1 MTKPWW
7 HCIKDKE
14 SYDMI
19 VSTGLA
25 WELHE
30 DLPLTWEEAS
40 QKLKEL
46 LSAMKE
52 VRKKRN
58 GNQSVK
64 EKNNGC

>member
-7 HCIKDKE
+7 HYIKDKK

-46 LSAMKE
+46 GME
-52 VRKKRN
+52 
-58 GNQSVK
+58 G
-64 EKNNGC
+64 E